1 MLAVRANWVEG
12 RVENLAVELRRPT
25 VTRLFIGQLPDA
37 VVKTVPYLYTLCAE
51 AQRTA
56 AQCAVAAARGESPL
70 PADDRA
76 LWLELLHENLWRLL
90 LDWPSALGLA
100 KEKDAFIEWRAERQ
114 GDKGLAVTQR
124 VLANT
129 LRPLSEKCLE
139 RLGCVR
145 SNRRDCVCW
154 HGMVA
159 KARGAGN
166 GCSIPEPSNASDRP
180 CQQTRRASAWRG
192 ALPRYRS
199 LVQITARRERRLA
212 LPPRE
217 TLAQPVAYC
226 EHTLM
231 HRSSAA
237 MPVTGFDAEGWLAF
251 WRGEAD
257 HRPAIVGPSCVA
269 AAYRARLADVERAV
283 AALAERAPY
292 PIVHAGGQGWGVG
305 QVLTARGVLT
315 HAIHV
320 VEGLVANYRVQAPTD
335 GFFANAAPLAA
346 LLVERT
352 FADAE
357 AARQGIEQAILA
369 LDPCLPYELVVCLA
383 NSEHES

>member
-1 MLAVRANWVEG
+1 MNSAGILTVRANWVEG

-25 VTRLFIGQLPDA
+25 VSRLFIGQLPDA

-56 AQCAVAAARGESPL
+56 AQCAVAAARGEPPL

-90 LDWPSALGLA
+90 LDWPTALGLA

-114 GDKGLAVTQR
+114 GDKGLTVTQH
-124 VLANT
+124 LLDNT

-139 RLGCVR
+139 RLV
-145 SNRRDCVCW
+145 
-154 HGMVA
+154 
-159 KARGAGN
+159 
-166 GCSIPEPSNASDRP
+166 
-180 CQQTRRASAWRG
+180 
-192 ALPRYRS
+192 
-199 LVQITARRERRLA
+199 
-212 LPPRE
+212 
-217 TLAQPVAYC
+217 
-226 EHTLM
+226 

-269 AAYRARLADVERAV
+269 AAYRARLVDVEQAV
-283 AALAERAPY
+283 AALVERAPY

-320 VEGLVANYRVQAPTD
+320 EESLVANYRVRAPTD
-335 GFFANAAPLAA
+335 GFFADAAPLAA
-346 LLVERT
+346 LLAERT

-357 AARQGIEQAILA
+357 VARQGIEQAILA

-383 NSEHES
+383 NSEYES